1 MPKLP
6 QILEKIGGSQK
17 PEKEFFWALLAW
29 DDGVKTAIWMV
40 EEGKTKVVAFGGWQ
54 EWDGESVEGLIRAVD
69 KSFTFCTQQFDVIGE
84 EPEKAIFGLPES
96 WTESGAIK
104 KDRQVLLGKV
114 CKKLD
119 LAPVGWVSTFDAIAF
134 HLKKIEGIPLSAI
147 LVRPGRQKLLVAVC
161 EVGKTVKVEEVA
173 CSDDLA
179 ADTCEG
185 LLRFEVETLPS
196 RILVFDSEDMEEARQ
211 KLTAFHWEAE
221 RAGGKKLPF
230 LHFPKIEV
238 LPADFDI
245 NAVSLA
251 GGTEV
256 AKSLG
261 FAIAE
266 EEKREEEKTLVEER
280 EPEAASPSEEVLPE
294 KDLGFVKGKDI
305 LRKAPEEE
313 VAEGKVEVL
322 EKPEPAPE
330 APEAKEPEV
339 VEVEKAVEEEEKRRF
354 RPSFPFPPSF
364 SSFRQ
369 KLSGIL
375 LPSLPRGNFIILALL
390 AVILLSA
397 GTFLWFIWYYP
408 KASIT
413 IFVAPKTLEE
423 EIFITVDPTQEVL
436 DEEERILPAVLVESQ
451 ESGERQK
458 ETTGQKTVGEKA
470 TGEVV
475 IYNRTA
481 TPKTFAKGTI
491 LVGPGSLEFS
501 LDREVSVASKSP
513 DLQSGLDKWGEAK
526 VEITASDI
534 GAQFNL
540 ASDSQFEVYNYPS
553 SSFLAKN
560 VSAFT
565 GGTSRQIQA
574 VSEEDREVLLED
586 LSSQLEEEGKDG
598 LLASVPEGQKLI
610 EESISSELMKEDF
623 SHEVGDEAKTLS
635 CKVKVKVFALAYKE
649 DDFVRLARKALS
661 EKIPGNY
668 ELKKEEIEA
677 SFEEEEKKEDGSF
690 VFKVFAKVDLL
701 PKVEAD
707 EIFAKIKGKRPGVA
721 RKYLED
727 LPGFIE
733 AEILM
738 RPGRLPSFLQFL
750 PRLPEK
756 IEIEVRGR

>member
-6 QILEKIGGSQK
+6 QILEKIGGSEK
-17 PEKEFFWALLAW
+17 ALKKEFFWALLAW
-29 DDGVKTAIWMV
+29 DDGIKTAIWTV
-40 EEGKTKVVAFGGWQ
+40 EEGKTKVVVLGSWQ
-54 EWDGESVEGLIRAVD
+54 DWDGESVEGLTRAVD
-69 KSFTFCTQQFDVIGE
+69 KSFTFCTQQIEGQAK
-84 EPEKAIFGLPES
+84 EPEKVIFGLPEA
-96 WTESGAIK
+96 WTEGGGIK
-104 KDRQVLLGKV
+104 KDRQALLGKV

-147 LVRPGRQKLLVAVC
+147 LVRPGRRKILVAVC

-173 CSDDLA
+173 RSSDVA

-221 RAGGKKLPF
+221 RAGEKKLPF

-261 FAIAE
+261 FTITE
-266 EEKREEEKTLVEER
+266 EEKKKIQKALPEEAESEVA
-280 EPEAASPSEEVLPE
+280 PPAEEVLPE

-305 LRKAPEEE
+305 LKKIPEE
-313 VAEGKVEVL
+313 KVEVL

-330 APEAKEPEV
+330 APETKEPEV
-339 VEVEKAVEEEEKRRF
+339 VEVEKAVKEEEK
-354 RPSFPFPPSF
+354 PTPKPSF
-364 SSFRQ
+364 SLRLSFSDFKQ
-369 KLSGIL
+369 KLSGIS
-375 LPSLPRGNFIILALL
+375 LPSLPGGNFIILALL
-390 AVILLSA
+390 VFILLSA
-397 GTFLWFIWYYP
+397 GAFLWFLWYYP

-423 EIFITVDPTQEVL
+423 EILITVDPTQEIL
-436 DEEERILPAVLVESQ
+436 DEEEGILPAILVESQ

-475 IYNRTA
+475 IYNRTSSA
-481 TPKTFAKGTI
+481 KTFDKGTV
-491 LVGPGSLEFS
+491 LVGPGDLEFS
-501 LDREVSVASKSP
+501 LDREASVASKSP
-513 DLQSGLDKWGEAK
+513 DLQSGVDKWGEAK
-526 VEITASDI
+526 VEVTASEI

-540 ASDSQFEVYNYPS
+540 ASDSQFEVQDFPS

-586 LSSQLEEEGKDG
+586 LSFELEEGGKGG
-598 LLASVPEGQKLI
+598 LLARVTEGQKLI
-610 EESISSELMKEDF
+610 EESISSEVSQEDF

-635 CKVKVKVFALAYKE
+635 CKVKVKIFALAYKE
-649 DDFVRLARKALS
+649 DDFIRLVREALS
-661 EKIPGNY
+661 EKIPENY
-668 ELKKEEIEA
+668 ELKKEEVEA

-690 VFKVFAKVDLL
+690 VFKVFAKVGLL
-701 PKVEAD
+701 PKVETD